1 MADRRKVVQARDHR
15 RAGNDFAPI
24 SNGVPASELTV
35 MTDILLSC
43 LRAAAEPT
51 RLRLLALCA
60 EGDITVGDMVQILGQ
75 SQPRVSR
82 HLKLLCEAGLI
93 DRFPEG
99 SRVFYRLADESG
111 GAGRLAR
118 DVADLIPADDAG
130 IALDRTRL
138 DEVKQVRAAAADAY
152 FRANAQHWNSIRS
165 LHVDEAEV
173 ERALALAFPDHVGDL
188 LDIGTGTGRM
198 LQLLADR
205 IDRGVGIDASRDM
218 LAVARANLEADAVRH
233 CHVRHGDMYH
243 LPMTPD
249 SFDAVIIHQVLHY
262 AEAPGAVFAEAARVL
277 RPGGTLL
284 VVDFMPHDVEALRAE
299 HAHRRLGFADREV
312 FDWCAAAGLVPSEA
326 AHLPGDPLTVA
337 IWKAARPAFG
347 ARAVP
352 RRRAH
357 GRRTQMAGR

>member
-1 MADRRKVVQARDHR
+1 
-15 RAGNDFAPI
+15 
-24 SNGVPASELTV
+24 
-35 MTDILLSC
+35 MTDVLLSC

-99 SRVFYRLADESG
+99 SRVFYRLADEAG
-111 GAGRLAR
+111 AAGRLAR
-118 DVADLIPADDAG
+118 DVADLIPADDPG
-130 IALDRTRL
+130 IALDRARL
-138 DEVKQVRAAAADAY
+138 NEVKQARARIADAY
-152 FRANAQHWNSIRS
+152 FRANAARWNQIRS
-165 LHVDEAEV
+165 LHIDESEV
-173 ERALALAFPDHVGDL
+173 ERALSLAFPDHAGDL
-188 LDIGTGTGRM
+188 LDIGTGTGRV

-205 IDRGVGIDASRDM
+205 IDRGVGVDMSRDM
-218 LAVARANLEADAVRH
+218 LAVARANLEADAIRH

-243 LPMTPD
+243 LPMKPD
-249 SFDAVIIHQVLHY
+249 SFDAVVIHQVLHY
-262 AEAPGAVFAEAARVL
+262 AESPEAVIAEAARVL

-284 VVDFMPHDVEALRAE
+284 VVDFTPHDQEALRTE
-299 HAHRRLGFADREV
+299 HAHRRLGFSDREV
-312 FDWCAAAGLVPSEA
+312 FDWCAAAGLVASEA

-337 IWKAARPAFG
+337 VWKAASPAFA

-352 RRRAH
+352 RRRVRS
-357 GRRTQMAGR
+357 RRVELAGR

>member
-1 MADRRKVVQARDHR
+1 
-15 RAGNDFAPI
+15 
-24 SNGVPASELTV
+24 
-35 MTDILLSC
+35 MTDVLLSC

-82 HLKLLCEAGLI
+82 HLKLLCDAGLI

-111 GAGRLAR
+111 ASGRLAR

-130 IALDRTRL
+130 IALDRARL
-138 DEVKQVRAAAADAY
+138 DEVKRDRAKVADAY
-152 FRANAQHWNSIRS
+152 FQANAARWNSIRS
-165 LHVDEAEV
+165 LHVDESEV
-173 ERALALAFPDHVGDL
+173 ELALARAFPDHVGDL

-205 IDRGVGIDASRDM
+205 IDRGVGIDTSRDM
-218 LAVARANLEADAVRH
+218 LAIARANLEADAVRH

-243 LPMTPD
+243 LPMAPD
-249 SFDAVIIHQVLHY
+249 SVDAVIIHQVLHY
-262 AEAPGAVFAEAARVL
+262 AEAPEAVIAEATRVL
-277 RPGGTLL
+277 RPSGTLL
-284 VVDFMPHDVEALRAE
+284 VVDFTPHDHEPLRAD

-312 FDWCAAAGLVPSEA
+312 FDWCTAAGLVANEA
-326 AHLPGDPLTVA
+326 THLPGDPLTVA
-337 IWKAARPAFG
+337 IWKAARPAF
-347 ARAVP
+347 ATRSMP
-352 RRRAH
+352 RRRVR
-357 GRRTQMAGR
+357 GRRAEPAGR

>member
-1 MADRRKVVQARDHR
+1 
-15 RAGNDFAPI
+15 
-24 SNGVPASELTV
+24 
-35 MTDILLSC
+35 MTDMLLSC
-43 LRAAAEPT
+43 LRAAADPT

-99 SRVFYRLADESG
+99 SRVFYRLADDSG
-111 GAGRLAR
+111 GSGHLAR
-118 DVADLIPADDAG
+118 DVANLIPADDPG

-138 DEVKQVRAAAADAY
+138 DEVKQDRARAADAY
-152 FRANAQHWNSIRS
+152 FQANAARWNSIRS
-165 LHVDEAEV
+165 LHIDETEV
-173 ERALALAFPDHVGDL
+173 EQALARAFPDHVGDL

-205 IDRGVGIDASRDM
+205 IDRGVGIDTSRDM
-218 LAVARANLEADAVRH
+218 LAIARANLEADAVRH

-249 SFDAVIIHQVLHY
+249 SVDAVIIHQVLHY
-262 AEAPGAVFAEAARVL
+262 AETPDAVITEATRVL

-284 VVDFMPHDVEALRAE
+284 VVDFTPHDHEPLRAD

-312 FDWCAAAGLVPSEA
+312 FDWYTAAGLVA
-326 AHLPGDPLTVA
+326 HQVAHLPGDPLTVA
-337 IWKAARPAFG
+337 IWKARRPAFAARSLPRRG
-347 ARAVP
+347 ARDRQTEMA
-352 RRRAH
+352 RR
-357 GRRTQMAGR
+357 